1 MRSLF
6 INRRNLWV
14 AILFLG
20 IIMMGV
26 GVYQLSAEIGEAPE
40 GTGGA
45 LEGTGAVSD
54 GTGAVSEGTGGNP
67 LITGGAVEV
76 KDTGNNRAKTEKSE
90 FFVEY
95 RLERDRTRSQQ
106 IDLLREIV
114 DNQHSPEETRK
125 EAQRRMLAISQAIE
139 TEMKLE
145 NLIRAEDFKDA
156 VVFIQEKSVTIIV
169 QTPAL
174 TALDKKSL
182 AETAVR
188 VTGLNVENIIIIPKM

>member
-76 KDTGNNRAKTEKSE
+76 KDTGNSRAKTEKSE